1 MNPAGGAAPPASP
14 FSQHWISIRNLQH
27 EYQVHSRVVRRLT
40 CRANWLYLTWQ
51 LAAEVVQFSSD
62 IWQKSLDKI
71 DKNLRFSNSEFD
83 SAGEELVRRLQSEQ
97 DGSTDL

>member
-1 MNPAGGAAPPASP
+1 MNPAGGAEPSASP
-14 FSQHWISIRNLQH
+14 FSQHRISTQDLQH

-51 LAAEVVQFSSD
+51 ISTDSYFTSD
-62 IWQKSLDKI
+62 IWQRSLDKI
-71 DKNLRFSNSEFD
+71 YKNLRFSNAEFD
-83 SAGEELVRRLQSEQ
+83 SAGEELVRRLQQEQ

>member
-1 MNPAGGAAPPASP
+1 MNPAGGAEPSASP
-14 FSQHWISIRNLQH
+14 FSQHRISTRDLQH

-51 LAAEVVQFSSD
+51 ISTDIYYFTSD
-62 IWQKSLDKI
+62 IWQRSLDKI
-71 DKNLRFSNSEFD
+71 YKNLRFSNAEFD
-83 SAGEELVRRLQSEQ
+83 SAGEELVRRLQQEQ